1 MKPRILFV
9 LHLPPPV
16 HGAAVVGRYIQDSKI
31 INSTFD
37 CRYINLSIAA
47 SLEDIQRVGFRKL
60 MNFIS
65 LLLTIRKEVK
75 SFKPDLVYVTPNTKD
90 GPFYK
95 DCTVVEWLKLLGC
108 KVVAHFH
115 NKGVS
120 MRQEHWLDDKL
131 YSVFFNHIKV
141 IILADT
147 LYLDIKKYVKRDSVF
162 VCPNGIPNVDYE
174 YRERKN
180 DVPRL
185 LFLSNLIESKGVIVL
200 LDALKQLLDEGYK
213 FECDFVGDETAE
225 IDRCRFEAEVAA
237 RHLKDYVTYH
247 GKKYGEE
254 KTEYFFNADIF
265 LFPTFYD
272 KETFGLVNLEAMS
285 YALPVISTDE
295 GGIPDVV
302 RHGVNG
308 LICAK
313 KDATAL
319 ADCIK
324 KLLDNPDLRVR
335 MGKAGREIFSR
346 YFTLDRFE
354 ENMKSILESI
364 LLSNGRDE

>member
-16 HGAAVVGRYIQDSKI
+16 HGAAVVGKYIHDSKI
-31 INSTFD
+31 INSTFN

-47 SLEDIQRVGFRKL
+47 SLEDIQRVGIRKL
-60 MNFIS
+60 INFIS

-75 SFKPDLVYVTPNTKD
+75 SFKPDLVYVTPNTKG

-95 DCTVVEWLKLLGC
+95 DFTVVEWLKLLGC
-108 KVVAHFH
+108 RVVAHFH

-120 MRQEHWLDDKL
+120 VRQDRWLDNKL
-131 YSVFFNHIKV
+131 YSIFFNHIKV
-141 IILADT
+141 IILADA
-147 LYLDIKKYVKRDSVF
+147 LYPDIKKYVKRDSVF
-162 VCPNGIPNVDYE
+162 ICPNGIPNVDYE

-200 LDALKQLLDEGYK
+200 LDALKLLHDKGYK
-213 FECDFVGDETAE
+213 FVCDFVGDETAE
-225 IDRCRFEAEVAA
+225 IDRYRFEAEVAA
-237 RHLKDYVTYH
+237 RHLKDFVTYH

-254 KTEYFFNADIF
+254 KTKFFLNADVF

-285 YALPVISTDE
+285 YALPIISTDE

-302 RHGVNG
+302 RNGING

-313 KDATAL
+313 KDSMAL
-319 ADCIK
+319 ADCIE
-324 KLLDNPDLRVR
+324 KLLDNAFLRVK

-346 YFTLDRFE
+346 QFTLDRFE
-354 ENMKSILESI
+354 ENMKSILENS
-364 LLSNGRDE
+364 L